1 MKKTITMLLAGLL
14 PVFAVA
20 QNEMPLTI
28 FGEVHNAGSM
38 KSSSEVYLRSGN
50 SQSAA
55 VENNGILVIP
65 SGIIFESDDSRDG
78 LLLNKGSVVAPGN
91 PSLVQVRKK
100 LGTFKWYFVSFPFD
114 VAVSSIT
121 DKQGN
126 PLTLDEDFYLNYY
139 DIEARA
145 QQGLWENHEKPRS
158 HWQDI
163 TSPTTVLKKGVGYQ
177 LAYDN
182 ELHPGGLEIV
192 FPAQNSGDLTK
203 LFSTSNNDKVF
214 DLAYFTGS
222 NPDIANTSWGL
233 NFIGAL
239 STANFRMSSGN
250 LGGYA
255 GWIQYYDAAQE
266 NYIDIDINL
275 DTKTLP
281 PYTSFFT
288 QTAKAGEK
296 ITYTQ
301 QGLRLSEAEA
311 GIRSAARDEADIFIL
326 SITDGRYT
334 DRIKVYSGSSY
345 DEGFYS
351 KEDVI
356 KFLSPSANVPKV
368 WIKKE
373 NESLLI
379 DKAPYREI
387 KRFSLGVNIETA
399 GEYVFSPEK
408 AYEGNYKEIW
418 LTDHLSGERINLL
431 EEDYF
436 LKVTTPFLSSERFSL
451 EMRLNAPTG
460 LDDLTLGS
468 IHVYAANQEIHVEG
482 CAQGDVISIYNTA
495 GQQVGSY
502 RAEGDCVFIPCRVKG
517 ALIVKV
523 TGSTTFK
530 VSKILNH

>member
-28 FGEVHNAGSM
+28 FGKVHNAGSM
-38 KSSSEVYLRSGN
+38 KSSSEVYLRNGN

-55 VENNGILVIP
+55 VENNGTLVIP
-65 SGIIFESDDSRDG
+65 SGIIFDSNDSRDG
-78 LLLNKGSVVAPGN
+78 LLLNKGSVVAPSD

-100 LGTFKWYFVSFPFD
+100 LSTFKWYFVSFPFD
-114 VAVSSIT
+114 VLVSSIT
-121 DKQGN
+121 DNQGN
-126 PLTLDEDFYLNYY
+126 PLTLDKNFYLNYY

-145 QQGLWENHEKPRS
+145 QQGLWDNGGNEISYWK
-158 HWQDI
+158 DI
-163 TSPTTVLKKGVGYQ
+163 TNPTTVLRKGVGYQ
-177 LAYDN
+177 VAYDD
-182 ELHPGGLEIV
+182 ELHPSGLEIV
-192 FPAQNSGDLTK
+192 FPAQKSGDLTK

-214 DLAYFTGS
+214 VLDYFTGT
-222 NPDIANTSWGL
+222 NTDIANTSWGL
-233 NFIGAL
+233 NFIGTL
-239 STANFRMSSGN
+239 SMANFQMSSGN

-288 QTAKAGEK
+288 QASDEEEK
-296 ITYTQ
+296 VIYTQ
-301 QGLRLSEAEA
+301 QGLRLSEAET
-311 GIRSAARDEADIFIL
+311 GIRSAAWDEADIFTL
-326 SITDGRYT
+326 AITNGRYT

-356 KFLSPSANVPKV
+356 KFVSPSPNVPKV

-387 KRFSLGVNIETA
+387 KNFSLGVDIETA

-408 AYEGNYKEIW
+408 IYEGKYKEIW
-418 LTDHLSGERINLL
+418 LTDHLSGKKINLL

-436 LKVTTPFLSSERFSL
+436 LQVTSPFLSNERFSL

-460 LDDLTLGS
+460 LDNIVSGA
-468 IHVYAANQEIHVEG
+468 IHVYAANQIIHIKG
-482 CAQGDVISIYNTA
+482 CVQGDVISIYNTA

-502 RAEGDCVFIPCRVKG
+502 RAEGDSVSIPCSAKGILMVK
-517 ALIVKV
+517 I
-523 TGSTTFK
+523 TGEASFK
-530 VSKILNH
+530 VSKILNN